1 MDQFIIDKQKEY
13 KEVAKRAD
21 RKLRE
26 LEKRAKKEGNIEYLR
41 YAYSRAMR
49 DIKKEIGGNKRFDKK
64 PPDDIDELMVW
75 LSSAKRFDTAIT
87 STYRGFNKVNDK
99 RIKKFNK
106 SLGTDF
112 STSEF
117 REIMEN
123 GAYDLLTQSGA
134 ILFKYRTAIRIIE
147 TMVKNNSKLLDRKR
161 RLTGKQMV
169 NLLRK
174 FKRSD
179 DAELYDIIQDKLSKY
194 DR

>member
-1 MDQFIIDKQKEY
+1 MDQFIIDKQREY

-26 LEKRAKKEGNIEYLR
+26 LEKRAKNEGNIEYLR

-75 LSSAKRFDTAIT
+75 LSAAKRFDNATT

-112 STSEF
+112 TTNEF